1 MATRAILVGALL
13 LALLIPVGGSA
24 GLRTAPKATG
34 QPQVSGSTV
43 QGQTLRTGIGSWSG
57 TRPLT
62 FRYRWLRCDTSGGGV
77 NGVTCSTISSAGHRS
92 YVLRSADIGH
102 RIRSHVT
109 ASNAD
114 GSASVNSNATAGVV
128 QASSRPASSSPPT
141 ISGTPQQNQ
150 TLTANRGSWNGAQ
163 PQTYTYQ
170 WRRCDGVGGA
180 CADISGATG
189 RTYRA

>member
-43 QGQTLRTGIGSWSG
+43 QGQTLRTGNGSWSG
-57 TRPLT
+57 TRPLA
-62 FRYRWLRCDTSGGGV
+62 FRYRWLRCDTSGGGA
-77 NGVTCSTISSAGHRS
+77 NGVTCSTIPGETRRTL
-92 YVLRSADIGH
+92 VLRRADVGH
-102 RIRSHVT
+102 RIRSRVI

-114 GSASVNSNATAGVV
+114 GTASANSNATPGVV
-128 QASSRPASSSPPT
+128 QPASTAGVPTNAGPPT
-141 ISGTPQQNQ
+141 IAGAPQQGQ
-150 TLTANRGSWNGAQ
+150 TLTAGHGTWNGGQ

-170 WRRCDGVGGA
+170 WRRCD
-180 CADISGATG
+180 
-189 RTYRA
+189 